1 MASKT
6 ELERLAAEGA
16 ALRPDWPVRSVLTYL
31 ANNHAHRAY
40 RDIAVA
46 LAYIATDPTTKTP
59 RRLGEAGPWWMVSP
73 ETAASTVPRAGAI
86 RCPLHAHEIAAN
98 CRSCRAEKIAIAD
111 GTSTPT
117 ERDPLVSAERVR
129 QILDAA
135 FADGAPA
142 YSMPVDHKKLASG
155 DAQ

>member
-1 MASKT
+1 MATKT

-59 RRLGEAGPWWMVSP
+59 KRLGEAGPWWMVSS

-86 RCPLHAHEIAAN
+86 RCTIPGHECEIAAN
-98 CRSCRAEKIAIAD
+98 CRSCRAEQIAIAD
-111 GTSTPT
+111 GVEAPT
-117 ERDPLVSAERVR
+117 TREPVVSAERVR
-129 QILDAA
+129 EILEA
-135 FADGAPA
+135 APA
-142 YSMPVDHKKLASG
+142 YSSPVDHKKLAGG
-155 DAQ
+155 DAE

>member
-1 MASKT
+1 MATKT

-40 RDIAVA
+40 RDLAVA
-46 LAYIATDPTTKTP
+46 LAYIATDPTTITP
-59 RRLGEAGPWWMVSP
+59 KRLGESGAWWMVSP
-73 ETAASTVPRAGAI
+73 ETAASTVPRAGAV
-86 RCPLHAHEIAAN
+86 RCTIPGHEHEIAAN
-98 CRSCRAEKIAIAD
+98 CRSCRAEQIAITD

-117 ERDPLVSAERVR
+117 TREPVVSAERVR
-129 QILDAA
+129 EILETAS
-135 FADGAPA
+135 A
-142 YSMPVDHKKLASG
+142 YPSPVDHQRLAAG